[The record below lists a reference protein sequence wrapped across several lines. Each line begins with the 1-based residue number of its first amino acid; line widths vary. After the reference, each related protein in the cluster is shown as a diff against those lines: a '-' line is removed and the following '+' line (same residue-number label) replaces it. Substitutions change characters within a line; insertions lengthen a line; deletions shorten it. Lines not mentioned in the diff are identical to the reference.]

1 MQEVTQKRMARYTT
15 LENKIE
21 KLKAEFYQL
30 KNELIL
36 DIDAGAVPE
45 AGARTAKITQVERRS
60 VAWKDIVVRE
70 LGDSY
75 AKRVLAG
82 TKPTFF
88 FKLLVK

>member
-1 MQEVTQKRMARYTT
+1 MQNVTQKKMARYAT
-15 LENKIE
+15 LANKIE

-30 KNELIL
+30 KNEMIL
-36 DIDAGAVPE
+36 DLDAGSTPE
-45 AGARTAKITQVERRS
+45 PGARTASITQVERRS
-60 VAWKDIVVRE
+60 VAWKDVVVRE